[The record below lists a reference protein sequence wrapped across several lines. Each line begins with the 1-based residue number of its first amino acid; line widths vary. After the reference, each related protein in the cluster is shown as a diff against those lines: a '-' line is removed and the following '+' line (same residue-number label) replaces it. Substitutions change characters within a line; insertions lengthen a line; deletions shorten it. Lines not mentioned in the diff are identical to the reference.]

1 MTNDPSQPLTASLA
15 PSQAHRPYEAPTTAG
30 RLTGALTG
38 LTGPLLAV
46 GDPTH
51 AHSARGSSMPTPGP
65 FTPTLLSQA
74 LTASLTPWTPHASQQ
89 SHEPTGRL
97 TRPSA
102 ALTDPLP
109 SLPSPT
115 RARCEPGRPSGT
127 LDIPLT
133 GLLAR
138 SGAHCRCSRE
148 NHASR
153 DAHRDPRQRRRHPR
167 HAQQASCGG
176 AKGASNSGLSGNST
190 QNFGKGRL
198 NSFRALRM
206 MCSLQRASSTKARL

>member
-1 MTNDPSQPLTASLA
+1 MTLPRPVMTNDLSQPLTASLT
-15 PSQAHRPYEAPTTAG
+15 PSRAHTPYEAPTTTG

-38 LTGPLLAV
+38 LTGPLLAA

-51 AHSARGSSMPTPGP
+51 AHATRRIFDADSRPIEAPS
-65 FTPTLLSQA
+65 LLQA

-97 TRPSA
+97 TDPSV

-115 RARCEPGRPSGT
+115 RARSEPGRPSGT
-127 LDIPLT
+127 LDILLT
-133 GLLAR
+133 GLLVR

-148 NHASR
+148 NHAK
-153 DAHRDPRQRRRHPR
+153 DAHRDPR
-167 HAQQASCGG
+167 
-176 AKGASNSGLSGNST
+176 
-190 QNFGKGRL
+190 
-198 NSFRALRM
+198 
-206 MCSLQRASSTKARL
+206 